1 MEYITVNRAKYS
13 RKPAE
18 QEEARQDLITF
29 IVNEIFDGN
38 KKTQSDT
45 KSFTRNLHDDEVRS
59 YLASLKAN
67 CAAVKAELTKQ
78 TDCGYLKNVFMQV
91 RYVFYLARRNVNWL
105 VDADN

>member
-1 MEYITVNRAKYS
+1 MEYVTVNRAKDS
-13 RKPAE
+13 RNPADQE
-18 QEEARQDLITF
+18 QARHDLIDF

-67 CAAVKAELTKQ
+67 CAVVKMELEEKINS
-78 TDCGYLKNVFMQV
+78 GYLKNIFMQV

-105 VDADN
+105 VEA

>member
-1 MEYITVNRAKYS
+1 MEYVTVNRAAYNW
-13 RKPAE
+13 KPAE
-18 QEEARQDLITF
+18 QEQARQDLITF
-29 IVNEIFDGN
+29 TVNEIFEGN

-67 CAAVKAELTKQ
+67 CAAAKAELAEKIES
-78 TDCGYLKNVFMQV
+78 GYLKNIFMQV

-105 VDADN
+105 VEA